1 MSSHIEPAETH
12 ITPAAHTALA
22 APAEPTAPAALS
34 APGAP
39 TRVAWNRVA
48 EYYAIAFGFACLL
61 GLGLWLAGANLAS
74 GSASPLFT
82 YALAFFYM
90 PLPIVAGLIVEK
102 RAGRGYLLGVE
113 KRTILR
119 NIGRVALISFVVS
132 IGIYV
137 ANLGV
142 TLLLGNVLGIEG
154 VGRLVT
160 SQAEM
165 LKAIAESMP
174 AAASQANLA
183 ATPPVGLLYTLWP
196 FVGIIAGFTINGLFA
211 FGEEYG
217 WRGVLMDLLKPLG
230 GVKANL
236 LTGVLWG
243 LWHAPVIV
251 LGFNYGAARGWG
263 VVMMCVVMTPLSFVL
278 WRAREFSRSI
288 VAPAIIH
295 GAFNGFAGF
304 FLLLTL
310 GRSTLVAVPVGI
322 AGALAL
328 TIVAAIMWRV
338 AKPAPALEPK
348 AGVPAQPESTP
359 VSAPALEP
367 TSSAAPQS

>member
-1 MSSHIEPAETH
+1 MSSPIET
-12 ITPAAHTALA
+12 TDTLA
-22 APAEPTAPAALS
+22 APAASSTPDTQS
-34 APGAP
+34 APP

-61 GLGLWLAGANLAS
+61 GLGLWLAGANLIS
-74 GSASPLFT
+74 GSPTVVVQLT
-82 YALAFFYM
+82 LALFYM

-102 RAGRGYLLGVE
+102 RAGRGYLLGLE

-119 NIGRVALISFVVS
+119 NIGRVTLISFAVS
-132 IGIYV
+132 IGIYL

-160 SQAEM
+160 SQAQM
-165 LKAIAESMP
+165 LAAIAESMP
-174 AAASQANLA
+174 AAATQANLA
-183 ATPPVGLLYTLWP
+183 ATPPVALLYTVGP
-196 FVGIIAGFTINGLFA
+196 FVGLIAGFTINGLFA

-236 LTGVLWG
+236 LTGVMWG
-243 LWHAPVIV
+243 LWHAPAIV
-251 LGFNYGAARGWG
+251 LGYNYGAAWGWG
-263 VVMMCVVMTPLSFVL
+263 VLMMCLVMMPLSFIL
-278 WRAREFSRSI
+278 WRAREFSRSV

-304 FLLLTL
+304 FLFLTL
-310 GRSTLVAVPVGI
+310 GRSTLVAVPLGI
-322 AGALAL
+322 AGVLAL
-328 TIVAAIMWRV
+328 TLVAVVMWRV

-348 AGVPAQPESTP
+348 INDAS
-359 VSAPALEP
+359 ALETTP
-367 TSSAAPQS
+367 PATSQS

>member
-1 MSSHIEPAETH
+1 MSSPIEAAETPF
-12 ITPAAHTALA
+12 TSSGPS
-22 APAEPTAPAALS
+22 PD
-34 APGAP
+34 APGG
-39 TRVAWNRVA
+39 RVAWNRVI

-61 GLGLWLAGANLAS
+61 GLGLWIAGANLIS
-74 GSASPLFT
+74 GSAALVFQLT
-82 YALAFFYM
+82 LAFFYM
-90 PLPIVAGLIVEK
+90 PLPIIAGLIVEK
-102 RAGRGYLLGVE
+102 RIGRGYLLGVE

-119 NIGRVALISFVVS
+119 NIGRVALISFAVS
-132 IGIYV
+132 IGIYL

-142 TLLLGNVLGIEG
+142 TLLLGNVLGIPG

-165 LKAIAESMP
+165 LSAIAQSMP
-174 AAASQANLA
+174 AAATQENLA
-183 ATPPVGLLYTLWP
+183 ATPPFGLLYTLWP
-196 FVGIIAGFTINGLFA
+196 FVGIIAGFTVNGLFA

-236 LTGVLWG
+236 LTGVMWG

-263 VVMMCVVMTPLSFVL
+263 VLMMCIVMTPLSFIL
-278 WRAREFSRSI
+278 WRSREFSRSV

-304 FLLLTL
+304 FLFLTL

-328 TIVAAIMWRV
+328 TLVAAIMWRV

-348 AGVPAQPESTP
+348 AVASAQPESTL
-359 VSAPALEP
+359 VSAPSLDP
-367 TSSAAPQS
+367 TPNAAPQS

>member
-1 MSSHIEPAETH
+1 MSSLIETAETTAASEAA
-12 ITPAAHTALA
+12 TPTS
-22 APAEPTAPAALS
+22 PVS
-34 APGAP
+34 DAP
-39 TRVAWNRVA
+39 THVAWNRVA

-61 GLGLWLAGANLAS
+61 GLGLWLAGADLIS
-74 GSASPLFT
+74 GSAALVFQLT
-82 YALAFFYM
+82 LAFFYM

-102 RAGRGYLLGVE
+102 RAGRGYLIGVE

-119 NIGRVALISFVVS
+119 NFGRVTLISFAVS
-132 IGIYV
+132 IGIYL

-142 TLLLGNVLGIEG
+142 TLLLGNALGIAG
-154 VGRLVT
+154 IGRLVT

-165 LKAIAESMP
+165 LRAVAQSMP
-174 AAASQANLA
+174 AAATEANLA

-230 GVKANL
+230 SVKANL
-236 LTGVLWG
+236 LTGVMWG
-243 LWHAPVIV
+243 LWHAPVIA

-263 VVMMCVVMTPLSFVL
+263 ILMMCLVMTPLSFIL
-278 WRAREFSRSI
+278 WRAREFSRSV

-304 FLLLTL
+304 FLFLTL
-310 GRSTLVAVPVGI
+310 GRTTLVAVPVGI

-328 TIVAAIMWRV
+328 TLVAVVMWRM
-338 AKPAPALEPK
+338 AKPAPALDP
-348 AGVPAQPESTP
+348 TP
-359 VSAPALEP
+359 
-367 TSSAAPQS
+367 SAAPQS

>member
-1 MSSHIEPAETH
+1 MPSPIEAAEIAAP
-12 ITPAAHTALA
+12 ITPTA
-22 APAEPTAPAALS
+22 
-34 APGAP
+34 
-39 TRVAWNRVA
+39 VAWNRVA
-48 EYYAIAFGFACLL
+48 EYYAIAFGLACLL
-61 GLGLWLAGANLAS
+61 GLGLWLSGANLIS
-74 GSASPLFT
+74 GSASLVYQLT
-82 YALAFFYM
+82 LAFLYM
-90 PLPIVAGLIVEK
+90 PLPIVAGLIVER

-119 NIGRVALISFVVS
+119 NIGRVALISFLVS
-132 IGIYV
+132 IGIYL

-142 TLLLGNVLGIEG
+142 TLLLGNLLGIEG

-160 SQAEM
+160 TQAEM
-165 LKAIAESMP
+165 LAAVAESMP
-174 AAASQANLA
+174 AAATQANLA

-236 LTGVLWG
+236 LTGVMWG
-243 LWHAPVIV
+243 LWHAPVIL
-251 LGFNYGAARGWG
+251 LGYNYGAARGWG
-263 VVMMCVVMTPLSFVL
+263 VLMMCLVMTPLSFIL
-278 WRAREFSRSI
+278 WRAREFSRSV

-304 FLLLTL
+304 FLFLTL

-328 TIVAAIMWRV
+328 TLVAAIMWRV
-338 AKPAPALEPK
+338 VKPAPALEPK
-348 AGVPAQPESTP
+348 DGAASVRKSSPPA
-359 VSAPALEP
+359 
-367 TSSAAPQS
+367 

>member
-1 MSSHIEPAETH
+1 MSSPLETAET
-12 ITPAAHTALA
+12 TGS
-22 APAEPTAPAALS
+22 PTAA
-34 APGAP
+34 GATETP
-39 TRVAWNRVA
+39 TRVEWNRVA

-61 GLGLWLAGANLAS
+61 GLGLWVAGANLIS
-74 GSASPLFT
+74 GSAALVFQLT
-82 YALAFFYM
+82 LAFFYM

-102 RAGRGYLLGVE
+102 RMGRGYLLGVE

-119 NIGRVALISFVVS
+119 NIGRVALISFATA
-132 IGIYV
+132 IGIYL

-142 TLLLGNVLGIEG
+142 TLLLGNVLGIAG

-165 LKAIAESMP
+165 LSAISESMP
-174 AAASQANLA
+174 AAATQANLA

-230 GVKANL
+230 GFKANL
-236 LTGVLWG
+236 LTGVMWG

-263 VVMMCVVMTPLSFVL
+263 VPMMCVVMTPLSFIL
-278 WRAREFSRSI
+278 WRSREFSRSV

-304 FLLLTL
+304 FLFLTL
-310 GRSTLVAVPVGI
+310 GRTTLVAVPVGV

-328 TIVAAIMWRV
+328 TIVAAVMWRV

-348 AGVPAQPESTP
+348 VGASAQPESTP
-359 VSAPALEP
+359 VSALPLDSTP
-367 TSSAAPQS
+367 SAAPQS

>member
-1 MSSHIEPAETH
+1 MS
-12 ITPAAHTALA
+12 
-22 APAEPTAPAALS
+22 
-34 APGAP
+34 

-61 GLGLWLAGANLAS
+61 GLGLWLAGANLLS
-74 GSASPLFT
+74 GSATLVFQLT
-82 YALAFFYM
+82 LAFFYM

-102 RAGRGYLLGVE
+102 RASRGYLLGVE

-119 NIGRVALISFVVS
+119 NIGRVALISFAVS
-132 IGIYV
+132 VGIYV

-165 LKAIAESMP
+165 LKAIAQSMP
-174 AAASQANLA
+174 AAATPENLA

-217 WRGVLMDLLKPLG
+217 WRGVLMDELRPLG

-236 LTGVLWG
+236 LTGVMWG

-263 VVMMCVVMTPLSFVL
+263 ILMMCVVMTPLSFIL

-304 FLLLTL
+304 FLFLTL
-310 GRSTLVAVPVGI
+310 GRTTLVAVPVGI

-328 TIVAAIMWRV
+328 SLVAAVMWRV

-348 AGVPAQPESTP
+348 TVAASQPEPAPAAT
-359 VSAPALEP
+359 PALEP
-367 TSSAAPQS
+367 TPSAAPQS